1 MNRSSFTL
9 KALTV
14 AMILASTTG
23 MVFAKGYKGDYKGEA
38 CPPPQMLK
46 TGWYVGA
53 QLGYDSYRVRANT
66 SGVLGGD
73 TLSTNPVLNGTGWVG
88 GLMLGYGQMMND
100 WFYLGGEVF
109 GNYSGVDQNMSATVV
124 DAVAGTSTLNTK
136 FEVNGSYGL
145 GLLPGIKMTDSTL
158 TYIRLGWNWANIK
171 ATSSATVPAGIVAPA
186 TGSKSNTSNG
196 FVFGVGMETLI
207 VDNWSLRG
215 EFDHSWYSNFNAGP
229 ASINPSDNQFMLGV
243 LYHFG

>member
-1 MNRSSFTL
+1 MNRSFTL
-9 KALTV
+9 KALTAALV
-14 AMILASTTG
+14 LASTTG

-46 TGWYVGA
+46 TGWYLGGQV
-53 QLGYDSYRVRANT
+53 GYDSYRFRN
-66 SGVLGGD
+66 S
-73 TLSTNPVLNGTGWVG
+73 STTAVADASAVFNATGWVG

-100 WFYLGGEVF
+100 WFYLGGEIF
-109 GNYSGVDQNMSATVV
+109 GNWSGASETNTVV
-124 DAVAGTSTLNTK
+124 TAD
-136 FEVNGSYGL
+136 GSASFKNEANSNYGL

-158 TYIRLGWNWANIK
+158 TYVRLGWNWANLK
-171 ATSSATVPAGIVAPA
+171 SVLTAPAG
-186 TGSKSNTSNG
+186 SSSNSNTSNG

-215 EFDHSWYSNFNAGP
+215 EFDHTWYNNYNTSNAAG
-229 ASINPSDNQFMLGV
+229 SLSVHPSDNQYMLGL